1 MKIIDMN
8 VSLGNRDVHGRV
20 ITPELLIEMMD
31 DYKIDYAVAYH
42 EYARAEHKS
51 GNALM
56 AEISKASGGRIGMCA
71 VVDPSLG
78 ADCLPGEG
86 NFKQRLSVL
95 GAEAIR
101 IFPTHL
107 RVAFHPFY
115 WDEVFEAANE
125 LSMPVIIDENY
136 VPTHVSEVFYRL
148 PDMAEKYPNIKFII
162 IRYGIN
168 GGRNIMPLLCKCKNV
183 YFTIEKMLDYM
194 QIEEIY
200 EKAGCDKLLFGSEYP
215 ELKPAGALGL
225 AMYADIPESEREK
238 ILYKNWEDI
247 RYVHS

>member
-1 MKIIDMN
+1 
-8 VSLGNRDVHGRV
+8 
-20 ITPELLIEMMD
+20 
-31 DYKIDYAVAYH
+31 
-42 EYARAEHKS
+42 
-51 GNALM
+51 M
-56 AEISKASGGRIGMCA
+56 AEISKASGGRIGICA

-78 ADCLPGEG
+78 ADSLPGEG
-86 NFKQRLSVL
+86 TFKQRLSVL

-107 RVAFHPFY
+107 RVAFHPLY
-115 WDEVFEAANE
+115 WDEIFEAANE

-136 VPTHVSEVFYRL
+136 CPEQVSEVFYQL
-148 PDMAEKYPNIKFII
+148 PDMASKYPNIKFIV

-200 EKAGCDKLLFGSEYP
+200 ENAGCDKLLFGSEYP
-215 ELKPAGALGL
+215 ELKPAGTLGL
-225 AMYADIPESEREK
+225 VMYADIPESEREK

-247 RYVHS
+247 RYDHS